1 MKGDNLQVQGK
12 SPCWDLIQEISDQEE
27 MQKAQVFWEVEMIE
41 VEWTQASFMILS
53 LLSLEEGD
61 DTFHLQL

>member
-1 MKGDNLQVQGK
+1 
-12 SPCWDLIQEISDQEE
+12 
-27 MQKAQVFWEVEMIE
+27 MIE

-53 LLSLEEGD
+53 LLLLEEGD

>member
-1 MKGDNLQVQGK
+1 
-12 SPCWDLIQEISDQEE
+12 
-27 MQKAQVFWEVEMIE
+27 MIE
-41 VEWTQASFMILS
+41 VEWMQASFMILS

>member
-1 MKGDNLQVQGK
+1 MKGDNLQVQDK